1 MIKIHSLFV
10 KIISIMVCV
19 VVGLSASGI
28 VNANI
33 AKGAESTSHDNVL
46 TIFSVEDYINLGDP
60 ENDEPGVLDL
70 FETENPGVKVN
81 YLTFATNEEMYNELV
96 KDPYSCDLICPSEY
110 MIMKMMTENLIR
122 PFETPNNF
130 KTYGSEYIK
139 DVFKGLKITDQ
150 NGQVLPLMSEDES
163 TSYAVG
169 YMWGTLGLIYRMDA
183 LTEEDLNTWSCL
195 WNKEYD
201 GRVTI
206 KDSIRDSYFMALAY
220 VYKDELMEAKSLSQE
235 EDDAKKYRE
244 KITEIFNRTDMES
257 VKKVEKALLDLKN
270 NLYGFEVD
278 GGKSDILTGK
288 IDINV
293 AWSGDAV
300 YALYQGLYDEETEE
314 VLDDPVKLGYAI
326 PEEGANVWFDGYVMT
341 KNADYDKAIN
351 FLDFIARP
359 DIAVMN
365 MDYTGYT
372 PCIAGDEVFEYVK
385 ESYDVGEGEVEG
397 KEFDL
402 AYFFGKGGD
411 YKIKVS
417 DFSEQMFMAQF
428 PTEEIINRCAIMQ
441 NFDGE
446 ELQRINEMWKKVK
459 LVTLSDFAII
469 TITIVLVLVVVAVA
483 TYKIKKK
490 FFLR

>member
-1 MIKIHSLFV
+1 MIKARSLFV
-10 KIISIMVCV
+10 KIICMTVCAV
-19 VVGLSASGI
+19 IGLSASGLSNLN
-28 VNANI
+28 VV
-33 AKGAESTSHDNVL
+33 KGAEASTDNV
-46 TIFSVEDYINLGDP
+46 INVFSVEDYINLGDP
-60 ENDEPGVLDL
+60 ENDEAGVLDI
-70 FETENPGVKVN
+70 FEEETGIKVN

-110 MIMKMMTENLIR
+110 MIMKMMTEGLIR
-122 PFETPNNF
+122 SFETPDNF

-150 NGQVLPLMSEDES
+150 NGKELSLMSEDES

-183 LTEEDLNTWSCL
+183 LTEEELNSWACL
-195 WNKEYD
+195 WDEAYD

-220 VYKDELMEAKSLSQE
+220 VYKDELMEAKSLSQKE
-235 EDDAKKYRE
+235 YGA

-270 NLYGFEVD
+270 NLYRFEVD

-314 VLDDPVKLGYAI
+314 VLEDPVYLGYAI

-341 KNADYDKAIN
+341 KNADYEKAIK
-351 FLDFIARP
+351 FLNFIARP

-372 PCIAGDEVFEYVK
+372 PCIAGDEVFEYVVD
-385 ESYDVGEGEVEG
+385 SYDDGEGEG
-397 KEFDL
+397 TDFDL
-402 AYFFGKGGD
+402 SYFFGEGE
-411 YKIKVS
+411 YTINVS
-417 DFSEQMFMAQF
+417 DFSKQMFMAQF

-446 ELQRINEMWKKVK
+446 DLQRINEMWKKVK
-459 LVTLSDFAII
+459 LVTLSDTAI
-469 TITIVLVLVVVAVA
+469 TVIVVLLGLVVVAVA
-483 TYKIKKK
+483 TYKISKK
-490 FFLR
+490 FSSR